1 MVSKKQMKLKALG
14 FLSLVVSLPALAASG
29 GTDVSE
35 SDYNDSLVHIV
46 VNDSTFCGGTLINGN
61 WILTA
66 KHCTPLY
73 FDSDDNEGTVK
84 VYQGTKT
91 LSNLVYD
98 GDAVFYSDIDDN
110 DVLEDAEAYYEDN
123 VEEKLTS
130 IEYSYSKGSE
140 SGTPGLY
147 YQTKS
152 MTNDIALINIS
163 SSIAYKS
170 TAELVKFDNYS
181 SDEVPESLAA
191 ENSIQ
196 NYQIGTSFTYRGWG
210 KTSDEEDFPETMQ
223 EINLILKDSV
233 VNVECSY
240 WFTYDDESSISQ
252 DCGDTSLESDES
264 VKYGISYTR
273 VKVAGSVVMS
283 GENSEEGAQ
292 SGDSGTGLF
301 DDDGALVGLIY
312 EVYSDSEGYSNNIVT
327 FDFYLDWIASKVSSL
342 NAPKLLELS
351 ESSSG
356 TYAPDFTYKIQ
367 NLSLSVAPIAPY
379 IDNTEFFYISEDNC
393 PSTLDVGESC
403 ELSISS
409 NSKYFEKDDSET
421 ANLVVNDEFT
431 AALVFSIGDSDSSD
445 SDSSDSSSSSS
456 SGSSGGSGS
465 PYLIV
470 FMLIVMANRVLKR
483 RS

>member
-1 MVSKKQMKLKALG
+1 
-14 FLSLVVSLPALAASG
+14 
-29 GTDVSE
+29 
-35 SDYNDSLVHIV
+35 
-46 VNDSTFCGGTLINGN
+46 
-61 WILTA
+61 
-66 KHCTPLY
+66 
-73 FDSDDNEGTVK
+73 
-84 VYQGTKT
+84 
-91 LSNLVYD
+91 
-98 GDAVFYSDIDDN
+98 
-110 DVLEDAEAYYEDN
+110 
-123 VEEKLTS
+123 
-130 IEYSYSKGSE
+130 
-140 SGTPGLY
+140 
-147 YQTKS
+147 
-152 MTNDIALINIS
+152 
-163 SSIAYKS
+163 
-170 TAELVKFDNYS
+170 
-181 SDEVPESLAA
+181 
-191 ENSIQ
+191 
-196 NYQIGTSFTYRGWG
+196 
-210 KTSDEEDFPETMQ
+210 
-223 EINLILKDSV
+223 
-233 VNVECSY
+233 
-240 WFTYDDESSISQ
+240 
-252 DCGDTSLESDES
+252 
-264 VKYGISYTR
+264 
-273 VKVAGSVVMS
+273 MS

-431 AALVFSIGDSDSSD
+431 TALAFSIGDSDSSD